1 MADGKSPLTPS
12 RLWSPHSA
20 ALHRRRQL
28 GDDSKSRIISSLTNL
43 NFDDD
48 DDDNDKDHGAG
59 NNNHNNSS
67 SIINNN
73 NSSGTDTFQKFS
85 PGKSPGRKSN
95 SRSLTASV
103 KDSLN
108 KKYDAEKE
116 LQESLAKLSPQVR
129 EKLAK
134 IFNKAT
140 PMKERIQI
148 EIEMMKHPEEG
159 PILSD
164 FKWKVER
171 KQFNIQIL
179 ESIES
184 QQELLDRNLAEEA
197 KRAKKEQM
205 ELAKK
210 RQEKIEEEIAQ
221 KERELEIERQVKIH
235 KAKNIA
241 MGAEELRKDAEKSAE
256 AAIRNKKKKDQL
268 AKEREEKIQ
277 AFLNG
282 PGKQMTHVERELKI
296 ARMMNDGE
304 I

>member
-43 NFDDD
+43 NFDD

-241 MGAEELRKDAEKSAE
+241 MGAENFERMRKSRQKQQSETRKRRTNWP
-256 AAIRNKKKKDQL
+256 RNEKKKFKPFSMDL
-268 AKEREEKIQ
+268 ASK
-277 AFLNG
+277 
-282 PGKQMTHVERELKI
+282 
-296 ARMMNDGE
+296 
-304 I
+304 